1 MTSLSKFEKFNH
13 KLSMGIEWVGLVAL
27 LLMMLI
33 TTIDV
38 IGAKI
43 FLIPIYGALDVMMIA
58 QLVGMSFAIASAL
71 ILGRHVQVE
80 FLVMLLPKRVQT
92 GVDCIVNFLGFIL
105 FVLIVWRLGIY
116 AYDLQIQG
124 EVSPTARIPLYP
136 FAYGASFACIPVCL
150 IYGCKF
156 ITSIL
161 KVLKNES

>member
-71 ILGRHVQVE
+71 VLGRHVQVE
-80 FLVMLLPKRVQT
+80 FFVMMLPKRVQA
-92 GVDCIVNFLGFIL
+92 GVDCIVNFLGFGL
-105 FVLIVWRLGIY
+105 TPPGRY
-116 AYDLQIQG
+116 
-124 EVSPTARIPLYP
+124 S
-136 FAYGASFACIPVCL
+136 
-150 IYGCKF
+150 
-156 ITSIL
+156 
-161 KVLKNES
+161 